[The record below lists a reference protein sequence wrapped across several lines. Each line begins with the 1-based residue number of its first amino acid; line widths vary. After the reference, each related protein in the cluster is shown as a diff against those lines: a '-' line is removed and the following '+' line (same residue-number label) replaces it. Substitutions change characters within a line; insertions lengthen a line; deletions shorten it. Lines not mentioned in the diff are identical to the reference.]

1 MRRRLGFEMRSYRIG
16 KQQGNSFVPVCKI
29 SRKED
34 GGISLTDVEI
44 NSEEQRLLLA
54 HFGRVIRGRTGV
66 ANEQHIRSFMPGTQ
80 AHFDQAV
87 HLLPAP
93 FGLMRREG

>member
-1 MRRRLGFEMRSYRIG
+1 MRTYRIG
-16 KQQGNSFVPVCKI
+16 KQHGASFYPACKI
-29 SRKED
+29 ARKAD

-44 NSEEQRLLLA
+44 SSEERSLLLA